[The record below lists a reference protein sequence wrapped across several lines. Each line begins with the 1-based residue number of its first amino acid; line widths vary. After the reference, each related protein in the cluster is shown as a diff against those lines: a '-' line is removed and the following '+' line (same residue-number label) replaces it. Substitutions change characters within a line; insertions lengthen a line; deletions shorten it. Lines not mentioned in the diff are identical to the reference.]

1 MSLFKTI
8 TDEDYYNQSMLTMC
22 IEMYRNQEDLKHTRK
37 KIKKQSERNR
47 IKHATNLFKLRI
59 ENKAFKDRIIRDLR
73 NLFELQEEKIIG
85 NQ

>member
-47 IKHATNLFKLRI
+47 IKHVTNLFKLRI

>member
-8 TDEDYYNQSMLTMC
+8 TDEDYYNQSMLT
-22 IEMYRNQEDLKHTRK
+22 RNQEDLKHTRK

-47 IKHATNLFKLRI
+47 IKHVTNLFKLRI